1 MNEHN
6 ADTTE
11 NVTIEDLQEQIED
24 LAAQNFDLVNLLE
37 RQDYQLE
44 ATQVILQMLCLLLS
58 ESSTVQA
65 KRLRE
70 SVSLNFLA
78 MSADNPDMQ
87 IEFQQIFDKF
97 FPNCQQ

>member
-6 ADTTE
+6 ADTAE
-11 NVTIEDLQEQIED
+11 NVTIEDLQAQIED

-65 KRLRE
+65 KRLQD

-78 MSADNPDMQ
+78 MCADNPDMQ
-87 IEFQQIFDKF
+87 VEFQQVFDKF
-97 FPNCQQ
+97 FQNHQ